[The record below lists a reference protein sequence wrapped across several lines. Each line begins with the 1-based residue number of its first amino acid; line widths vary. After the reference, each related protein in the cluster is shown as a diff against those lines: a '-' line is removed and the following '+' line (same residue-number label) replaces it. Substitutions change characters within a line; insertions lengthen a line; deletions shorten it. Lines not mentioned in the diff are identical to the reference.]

1 MGTITTSVGLAS
13 NLPTGDIIDA
23 LINAQRGTIS
33 RLANRAEQYGATS
46 GGLNI
51 LSGNLLSLTG
61 SVTTLGKDTTF
72 DKLKTT
78 ISNPAILS
86 VAPSPETPV
95 GTYQFEA
102 IRKATSQQVYSKGFA
117 NTDTQTLG
125 EGVFTIASGGGL
137 AAPTPLDVLNGGQG
151 VARGVFRI
159 TDGSGVSAEI
169 DVSDAVSVTDVL
181 DLINGNSAISVEAR
195 AEGDGI
201 VLVDKSGL
209 TATDF
214 TVAEI
219 NGGHAAEGL
228 GILKTTAGTT
238 ITGDDINT
246 IPGDYTLD
254 LINDGNGLRLIDGA
268 PEIRISLTDDP
279 TTEFDIDLD
288 DAVTLQDV
296 ADIINDHEDNAGK
309 VLAEVNNGQFTLT
322 DLTGGGGVGPFQLT
336 EINDANVLH
345 QLGLEGA
352 AVGDTIS
359 GEQIIGGLDSV
370 LLRNLRG
377 GQGFD
382 QLGSISLTD
391 QSGKT
396 AVVDLS
402 TASSLNDVINAIN
415 QAEDTG
421 TKLNL
426 TATFDELGTGI
437 RIIDTTGSPT
447 GNLTIADVGG
457 STLATQLGIAVDAAQ
472 DTVDSGSLN
481 LRYVNAATS
490 LEGYAPGGGDPQT
503 STFTITDSDGNTA
516 TINLSTSVKNI
527 GDVLQRINSNT
538 TINVQAQ
545 LNETGDGFE
554 IIDLAGGAETLT
566 VQDLGGGKAAQG
578 LRLLGDADT
587 NGGGQ
592 QRITS
597 RLTTEIQID
606 AEDTLDVIAQ
616 KLNDANAGLTAAIID
631 DGSTLNSK
639 RLVLNST
646 RSGSDGA
653 LILDSQGID
662 LGLTVTTQAEDAVL
676 RIGANPATAF
686 VTTSST
692 NRFNTGINALIDIN
706 DVSEDPITVTVERDE
721 DNIISSVQ
729 SFIDSYNRIIDAAS
743 NLTQFN
749 SETGERGVLQG
760 EGIVLRLLRRLDR
773 EVTQPEGNL
782 NGPFRS
788 LVDLGITV
796 TSGGK
801 LTKNDEVLK
810 TALDDNPAGVREFFV
825 AADNGL
831 SDRLEST
838 VDAFTDP
845 FTGAISLQ
853 NEALTS
859 SLQSIDERIG
869 VLNVILD
876 NKRARLVEQYARM
889 ESIISELNSQSS
901 AISRLASL
909 ANPGSS

>member
-13 NLPTGDIIDA
+13 NLPTGEIIDA
-23 LINAQRGTIS
+23 LINAQRGTID
-33 RLANRAEQYGATS
+33 RLANRAEKYGATS
-46 GGLNI
+46 GGLNV

-61 SVTTLGKDTTF
+61 SATTLGKETTF
-72 DKLKTT
+72 DKLTT
-78 ISNPAILS
+78 TVSNPAILS
-86 VAPSPETPV
+86 VAPSPDTPV
-95 GTYQFEA
+95 GTYEFEA
-102 IRKATSQQVYSKGFA
+102 IRKATTQQIYSKGFA

-125 EGVFTIASGGGL
+125 EGVITIASGGKL
-137 AAPTPLDVLNGGQG
+137 ATPTPLDILNEGQG

-159 TDGSGVSAEI
+159 TDGSGASADI
-169 DVSDAVSVTDVL
+169 DISDAVSVTDVL
-181 DLINGNSAISVEAR
+181 DLINENSAISVEAR

-201 VLVDKSGL
+201 ILVDTSGQS
-209 TATDF
+209 ATDF
-214 TVAEI
+214 SVAEL

-228 GILKTTAGTT
+228 GLLKTTAGTT

-254 LINDGNGLRLIDGA
+254 LINGGNGLRLIEGA
-268 PEIRISLTDDP
+268 PELRISLTDDP
-279 TTEFDIDLD
+279 TTEFDVDLD
-288 DAVTLQDV
+288 DAVTLQDI
-296 ADIINDHEDNAGK
+296 ADAINDHEDNAGK

-322 DLTGGGGVGPFQLT
+322 DQTGGGGAGSFELT

-345 QLGLEGA
+345 ELGLDVA
-352 AVGDTIS
+352 AVGNTIS
-359 GEQIIGGLDSV
+359 GERIIGGLDSV
-370 LLRNLRG
+370 LLRNLNG

-402 TASSLNDVINAIN
+402 TATSLNDVINAIN

-421 TKLNL
+421 SKLNL

-437 RIIDTTGSPT
+437 RIIDTTASPS

-472 DTVDSGSLN
+472 STVESGSLN
-481 LRYVNAATS
+481 LQYVNAATS
-490 LEGYAPGGGDPQT
+490 LDGYAPGGGKPQT
-503 STFTITDSDGNTA
+503 SAFTITDSAGNTA
-516 TINLSTSVKNI
+516 TISLSTSVKNI
-527 GDVLQRINSNT
+527 GDVLQRINSNE

-554 IIDLAGGAETLT
+554 LIDLAGGAETLT
-566 VQDLGGGKAAQG
+566 VQDLGGGQAAQG
-578 LRLLGDADT
+578 LRLLGEVDT
-587 NGGGQ
+587 NEGGQ
-592 QRITS
+592 QRISS

-606 AEDTLDVIAQ
+606 AEDTLDDIAE
-616 KLNDANAGLTAAIID
+616 KLNNANAGLTAAIID

-646 RSGSDGA
+646 RSGSEGA
-653 LILDSQGID
+653 LILDSEGFD
-662 LGLTVTTQAEDAVL
+662 LGLTITTRAEDAVL
-676 RIGANPATAF
+676 RIGSNPATAF

-692 NRFNTGINALIDIN
+692 NRFNTGINALIDIKE
-706 DVSEDPITVTVERDE
+706 VSEDPITVTVQRDQ
-721 DNIISSVQ
+721 DNIINSVQ
-729 SFIDSYNRIIDAAS
+729 SFIDSYNRIIDAAAD
-743 NLTQFN
+743 LTKFDPD
-749 SETGERGVLQG
+749 TGERGVLQG
-760 EGIVLRLLRRLDR
+760 EGIVLRLLRRLDS
-773 EVTQPEGNL
+773 EVTQPVGNL
-782 NGPFRS
+782 NGPYRS

-801 LTKNDEVLK
+801 LQLDDEVLK
-810 TALDDNPAGVREFFV
+810 TALDDNPAAVREFFT
-825 AADNGL
+825 ATDNGL
-831 SDRLEST
+831 SDRLETT

-853 NEALTS
+853 NEALTA

-869 VLNVILD
+869 VLNEILE

-889 ESIISELNSQSS
+889 ETIISELNSQSS
-901 AISRLASL
+901 AIDRLAAL